1 MFKLLQHFLT
11 HPRSYQHQGGAPTQP
26 QQPGVDDALSAESSG
41 GWNSESSPGEFVND
55 HTVQEWTPAKN
66 RVDAYVASK
75 HQNSMIEEV
84 I

>member
-1 MFKLLQHFLT
+1 M
-11 HPRSYQHQGGAPTQP
+11 
-26 QQPGVDDALSAESSG
+26 DDALSAESSG

-55 HTVQEWTPAKN
+55 QTVQEWTPVQN
-66 RVDAYVASK
+66 RVDAYVTSK